1 MDEKREFKQVTE
13 IKVKQT
19 KEELLQKRRKM
30 ELKVITT
37 YAQVAVHTL
46 QNTNKEINAKTIT
59 DEIKFLYTRFAND
72 DIEKFANSLMKEK
85 KEKKEKKEIKEDD

>member
-59 DEIKFLYTRFAND
+59 DEIKFLYARFAND

-85 KEKKEKKEIKEDD
+85 KEKKEIKEND